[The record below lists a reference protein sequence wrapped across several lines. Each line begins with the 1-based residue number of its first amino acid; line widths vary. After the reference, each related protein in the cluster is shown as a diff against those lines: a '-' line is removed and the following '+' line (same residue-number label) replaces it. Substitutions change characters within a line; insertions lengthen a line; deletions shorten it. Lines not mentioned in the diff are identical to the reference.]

1 MESQTEKLIHELR
14 NMVTEVHEKGQ
25 DVSSKALLEYLDVK
39 ESGEKELYKFN
50 EAEFRASSESSLEMF
65 KSVILTGQSAIKSGI
80 LINGGAAVALLAF
93 IGKIWTESQTQITT
107 SLLSTAL
114 VYFSVG
120 VLLGALTSGFTYL
133 SQLCY
138 SNESSVSKGKML
150 HIFTV
155 ITGLSTYLFFGL
167 GAWSVYCSFTI
178 HFAP

>member
-80 LINGGAAVALLAF
+80 LINGGAAVALL
-93 IGKIWTESQTQITT
+93 
-107 SLLSTAL
+107 
-114 VYFSVG
+114 
-120 VLLGALTSGFTYL
+120 
-133 SQLCY
+133 
-138 SNESSVSKGKML
+138 
-150 HIFTV
+150 
-155 ITGLSTYLFFGL
+155 
-167 GAWSVYCSFTI
+167 
-178 HFAP
+178 